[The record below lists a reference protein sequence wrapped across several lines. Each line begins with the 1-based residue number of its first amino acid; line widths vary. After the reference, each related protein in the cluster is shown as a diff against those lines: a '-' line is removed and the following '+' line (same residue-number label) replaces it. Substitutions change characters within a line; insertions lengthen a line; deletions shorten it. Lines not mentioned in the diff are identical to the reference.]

1 MNKIKSEIAKTNF
14 FLFSINAII
23 DIGLIGGYG
32 VEVIKGTRTVGYV
45 AFFALLVLINLLSCI
60 IPYIKNRDNAN
71 IKYINLFGYSIVYAF
86 ALFTSVKPLTYA
98 YIFPIFIVYIL
109 YFDYKLVFIGM
120 WIIDILN
127 VLKVVQNY
135 LGIGQEVM
143 NTSADTTNYLVQI
156 LSVGIFA
163 FAMLKATGYS
173 NSFSDTKKAR
183 VKEEQEK
190 NTSILNDVLNISKTT
205 KDNASLTLGIIDELN
220 DATIRVNESVDEI
233 SIGNQSNAESIEKQ
247 TMMTTHIQSAIDE
260 TKSLAEAMSDNTT
273 ESLEAIQAG
282 KKSIDEVVKESELIV
297 KKNAEVSDVMNL
309 LVDNTKE
316 VSKITEQIFS
326 ISSQTNLLALN
337 ASIESARAGEA
348 GRGFAVVAD
357 QIRILADETR
367 KLTENITKLVGDLG
381 THADSTKVV
390 VDDVVS
396 SMNSQNEK
404 ITNSQKQFGIIEKKV
419 NVLSQDVTSINNKVS
434 NLVEANNTI
443 VESISQISAVSQEVN
458 AGTLE
463 VVELGEFT
471 KGKAEEAKKL
481 MEDLTNTIELVDK
494 YI

>member
-1 MNKIKSEIAKTNF
+1 MIQRKP
-14 FLFSINAII
+14 
-23 DIGLIGGYG
+23 GL
-32 VEVIKGTRTVGYV
+32 R
-45 AFFALLVLINLLSCI
+45 
-60 IPYIKNRDNAN
+60 KNR
-71 IKYINLFGYSIVYAF
+71 K
-86 ALFTSVKPLTYA
+86 
-98 YIFPIFIVYIL
+98 
-109 YFDYKLVFIGM
+109 
-120 WIIDILN
+120 
-127 VLKVVQNY
+127 
-135 LGIGQEVM
+135 
-143 NTSADTTNYLVQI
+143 
-156 LSVGIFA
+156 
-163 FAMLKATGYS
+163 
-173 NSFSDTKKAR
+173 
-183 VKEEQEK
+183 K